1 LLYKIPC
8 YLICFIK
15 YIQIVTK
22 SLILNPPFLSIF
34 YNPICNLHSK
44 KMMQNAW
51 ENIQLF
57 FIVHPFY
64 FILTLMCGCR
74 SMRISNVNNGNFYD
88 KSFVFLCICCSI
100 IFSNLYV
107 TIIHAFWSYK
117 AQGWLCDWGCPLTIE
132 TNSIHLLSTNYDSS
146 MEEASKRATA

>member
-1 LLYKIPC
+1 LRPLLRHTGLSFSLQLCELRVSSCEVLRYTYFNQYNRKACHCIDLFFLLVLSWLLYKIPC

-22 SLILNPPFLSIF
+22 SLIPNPPFLSIF

-57 FIVHPFY
+57 FIVHLFY
-64 FILTLMCGCR
+64 FILTLMWGCR

-88 KSFVFLCICCSI
+88 NLLYFCAFVVL
-100 IFSNLYV
+100 
-107 TIIHAFWSYK
+107 
-117 AQGWLCDWGCPLTIE
+117 
-132 TNSIHLLSTNYDSS
+132 
-146 MEEASKRATA
+146 